1 MGKELDL
8 LFTVTFGIIFWILGE
23 HEPLLLPFFS
33 LSSILGIGRDHIQSE
48 RINLQ

>member
-23 HEPLLLPFFS
+23 HEPLLLPFFLYHLFWVLEGTIYS
-33 LSSILGIGRDHIQSE
+33 QRE
-48 RINLQ
+48 